1 MKRTNIVLDD
11 KLLARARHL
20 TGLRT
25 AKDLVERALQDLV
38 AREEQ
43 RRLAAHLH
51 GSGWEGDVAEM
62 RSPRRRRRRA
72 A

>member
-1 MKRTNIVLDD
+1 MKRTNVVLDD

-25 AKDLVERALQDLV
+25 TRDLLARALQDLV

-43 RRLAAHLH
+43 RRLAARLH
-51 GSGWEGDVAEM
+51 GSGWEGDVTEM
-62 RSPRRRRRRA
+62 RAPRRGRKVA
-72 A
+72 